1 MEYINNKMNTQFS
14 CDNSLHESRFKITLS
29 FLRLGGVPL
38 NVTSLSNVHTLYYTV
53 GAVCCYNTFIC
64 ALMDIF
70 FHGYD
75 LMQAMKKTRVL
86 LACCLCV
93 WMHLSL
99 RYAKHKLTIYSN
111 VSKILSKFK
120 A

>member
-1 MEYINNKMNTQFS
+1 MEYFNKKMNSEFS

-53 GAVCCYNTFIC
+53 GAVCYYNTFIC

-70 FHGYD
+70 VHGYD
-75 LMQAMKKTRVL
+75 LMQAMKEIRIFFVL
-86 LACCLCV
+86 SLCA

-99 RYAKHKLTIYSN
+99 R
-111 VSKILSKFK
+111 
-120 A
+120 